1 MVSHDFKLKSH
12 DLKLKSHDLTLK
24 SHDLIL
30 KSHDLLHWSHMIL
43 HDLSPFKVAMA
54 LILVPLLLL
63 LEGEQAEEED
73 FGQVP
78 PSPQL
83 SIG

>member
-1 MVSHDFKLKSH
+1 
-12 DLKLKSHDLTLK
+12 
-24 SHDLIL
+24 
-30 KSHDLLHWSHMIL
+30 MIL

-54 LILVPLLLL
+54 LILVPLLPL